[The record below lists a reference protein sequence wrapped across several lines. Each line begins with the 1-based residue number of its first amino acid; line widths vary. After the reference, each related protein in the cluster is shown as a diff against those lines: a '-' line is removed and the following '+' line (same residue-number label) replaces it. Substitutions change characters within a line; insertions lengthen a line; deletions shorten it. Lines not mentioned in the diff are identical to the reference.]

1 MEYTGKI
8 RVYKAEDRQQIAAIL
23 SANKYQVWQGTE
35 KVKKSPQYYV
45 YYRDIKE
52 EMESES

>member
-52 EMESES
+52 EQENES